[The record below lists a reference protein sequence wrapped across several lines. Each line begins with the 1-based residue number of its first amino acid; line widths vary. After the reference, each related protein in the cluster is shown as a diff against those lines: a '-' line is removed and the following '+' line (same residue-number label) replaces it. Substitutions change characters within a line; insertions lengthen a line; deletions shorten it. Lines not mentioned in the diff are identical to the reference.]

1 MLPHFPKYSE
11 LKAFLKVL
19 SEIEANKLKNLFKT
33 INQLLGTPQNP
44 FKWDN
49 PDEWINDRLSGEDNE
64 IARKMWFGSNRIV
77 NPRYAQR
84 DYWPVKT
91 YNLAN
96 ENSKGVFSLN
106 SEGEQFLIND
116 LDEITYMMD
125 KGEGLIFI
133 LNLILSNGAMSPKEM
148 DQDWSSYCL
157 ENSNLRNKDV
167 MRSYLR
173 SRLANLLER
182 ELLQRVNGR
191 YSISPIGKQYLNK
204 FNNPGDL
211 NPIDKLLRLASEIKK
226 KQKEEL
232 RKKLESMN
240 PYAFEVVVR
249 DLLEAMGYDD
259 VEVTSQSNDKGIDVK
274 GTVQI
279 GITSIVEVV
288 QVKRV
293 KSNITRPVLDM
304 LRGSLYRFNALRGT
318 IITLS
323 DFAKGARD
331 ASMELGAAPITLI
344 NGERLIELLIEYEI
358 GIKRKELNY
367 YIIDDKWLKG
377 IISEPEIE

>member
-11 LKAFLKVL
+11 LRGFLKVL
-19 SEIEANKLKNLFKT
+19 PDIEANQLKNLLKT
-33 INQLLGTPQNP
+33 IHQLLGTPQNP
-44 FKWDN
+44 VKWDN
-49 PDEWINDRLSGEDNE
+49 PDEWINDRLSGEDFE
-64 IARKMWFGSNRIV
+64 LAQKIWLGSDRIV
-77 NPRYAQR
+77 NPRYARR
-84 DYWPVKT
+84 DYWPVKN

-96 ENSKGVFSLN
+96 EHLHGIFSLT
-106 SEGEQFLIND
+106 SEGEQFLTND
-116 LDEITYMMD
+116 SSEITYKMD

-133 LNLILSNGAMSPKEM
+133 LNLILSNGAMLPKEM
-148 DQDWSSYCL
+148 DQDWSNYCL
-157 ENSNLRNKDV
+157 ENSNLRGEDV
-167 MRSYLR
+167 MRFYLR
-173 SRLANLLER
+173 RRLANLLER
-182 ELLQRVNGR
+182 ELLQRINGR
-191 YSISPIGKQYLNK
+191 YSISPKGKQYLNK

-211 NPIDKLLRLASEIKK
+211 DPIDKLLRLASEIKK
-226 KQKEEL
+226 NQKEEL

-240 PYAFEVVVR
+240 PYAFEELVK

-274 GTVQI
+274 GNVQI

-293 KSNITRPVLDM
+293 KSNITRPILDM

-318 IITLS
+318 IITIS

-358 GIKRKELNY
+358 GIKRKELHY
-367 YIIDDKWLKG
+367 YVIDDNRFKG
-377 IISEPEIE
+377 ISSEQEIE